1 MVDLSSYQH
10 NCQVE
15 ALSNGLEVVI
25 CPDNTSSVAAIQIWC
40 RTGSIHEDKWLGA
53 GLSHVLEHML
63 FKGTTT
69 RSGVELD
76 HLIQDAGG
84 YFNAYTSFDRTV
96 YHITTPSSGT
106 KIALDVLADIALNA
120 TLPDDELETEL
131 NVIRREMEMGNDDPA
146 RRSSRRLFE
155 TAYTHSPYRHTVIG
169 YRDIF
174 DQLDREAIESYY
186 RARYAPNNC
195 FFVVTGDVNA
205 GEVISILSE
214 KYASQPM
221 LPLPPV
227 LIPPEPKQ
235 VAFRE
240 RLEEGPFEQAHFHF
254 AWHVPDV
261 RHNDIPALD
270 IISVILGGG
279 KSSRLY
285 REIRDQK
292 ALVHGVDAWTFASAH
307 SGLFGMSARADG
319 DQLGQAREAMLSQ
332 VDLCRERLA
341 KPDELTKA
349 IKQFTAGNLA
359 TLRTMQGLAGDL
371 GSNWLYT
378 NDLYFSWKHLEAV
391 QNTTPEQL
399 QEVACRYFTD
409 ANRSLY
415 ALAPECS
422 LKKRTLS
429 TATKTV
435 GETKKTV
442 LPNGLC
448 LLFRRDASLP
458 FVHFRAGIKSGL
470 LVETKE
476 NNGMTRLMS
485 NSMLKGT
492 RQRSAEKIASAIESA
507 GGHVD
512 TFSGNN
518 SHGVSLDIISEDFAL
533 GQATLLDL
541 LLSPAF
547 DEREVDRER
556 KSQLAAIAQQRD
568 HLLSHTL
575 KQGRA
580 ELYGESGYGLDPLGS
595 EDLVESFSPAQLT
608 AQHQLLT
615 APGNTV
621 IAIHGDIDPN
631 EVEEKLLHATG
642 DWEAPTP
649 EILLPDFIRL
659 NEPSRKVAKTQKEQS
674 VVTLSY
680 QGATLGQADQ
690 TVLDVI
696 SEALNDMG
704 SRLFLRIREELG
716 LAYYVG
722 TQNFSGLMPGCFSF
736 YAGTGA
742 DSASQVEKEL
752 IAQAKRL
759 AKEGLTAEE
768 INRAKAKLSGHKK
781 IARQE
786 LGQVAFSACMD
797 ELLGLGFKHSDEEEA
812 RVERVTLDEVKEV
825 ANRYFTTDN
834 HVVAISTP
842 SS

>member
-1 MVDLSSYQH
+1 
-10 NCQVE
+10 
-15 ALSNGLEVVI
+15 
-25 CPDNTSSVAAIQIWC
+25 
-40 RTGSIHEDKWLGA
+40 
-53 GLSHVLEHML
+53 
-63 FKGTTT
+63 
-69 RSGVELD
+69 
-76 HLIQDAGG
+76 
-84 YFNAYTSFDRTV
+84 
-96 YHITTPSSGT
+96 
-106 KIALDVLADIALNA
+106 
-120 TLPDDELETEL
+120 
-131 NVIRREMEMGNDDPA
+131 
-146 RRSSRRLFE
+146 
-155 TAYTHSPYRHTVIG
+155 
-169 YRDIF
+169 
-174 DQLDREAIESYY
+174 
-186 RARYAPNNC
+186 
-195 FFVVTGDVNA
+195 
-205 GEVISILSE
+205 
-214 KYASQPM
+214 
-221 LPLPPV
+221 
-227 LIPPEPKQ
+227 
-235 VAFRE
+235 
-240 RLEEGPFEQAHFHF
+240 
-254 AWHVPDV
+254 
-261 RHNDIPALD
+261 
-270 IISVILGGG
+270 
-279 KSSRLY
+279 
-285 REIRDQK
+285 
-292 ALVHGVDAWTFASAH
+292 
-307 SGLFGMSARADG
+307 
-319 DQLGQAREAMLSQ
+319 
-332 VDLCRERLA
+332 
-341 KPDELTKA
+341 
-349 IKQFTAGNLA
+349 
-359 TLRTMQGLAGDL
+359 
-371 GSNWLYT
+371 
-378 NDLYFSWKHLEAV
+378 
-391 QNTTPEQL
+391 
-399 QEVACRYFTD
+399 
-409 ANRSLY
+409 
-415 ALAPECS
+415 
-422 LKKRTLS
+422 
-429 TATKTV
+429 
-435 GETKKTV
+435 
-442 LPNGLC
+442 
-448 LLFRRDASLP
+448 
-458 FVHFRAGIKSGL
+458 
-470 LVETKE
+470 
-476 NNGMTRLMS
+476 MTRLMS
-485 NSMLKGT
+485 KSMLKGT

-518 SHGVSLDIISEDFAL
+518 SHGVSLDIMSEDFAL

-547 DEREVDRER
+547 EEREVDRER

-575 KQGRA
+575 KQGRVQ
-580 ELYGESGYGLDPLGS
+580 LYGQSGYGLDPLGS

-631 EVEEKLLHATG
+631 EVEEKLLHATS
-642 DWEAPTP
+642 DWEALTP

-742 DSASQVEKEL
+742 GSASQVEKEL

-825 ANRYFTTDN
+825 ANRYFGTDN